1 MPSLP
6 SIPTSL
12 FPAVFRAIP
21 FEATA
26 IDRDHG
32 VEVVTHEFPNTD
44 APYNE
49 PMRRKTRRWT
59 FRGCVTGETGP
70 LLRDLL
76 IAACEVKLPGIL
88 WHQNIGLVNV
98 YCVSCRP
105 HEAAE
110 EGQFTTWFDLQ
121 FVEAGAYLPA
131 GSLVTAALAAKLA
144 VMGAVSGIRYAAAD
158 DGSAA
163 RQAATAAA
171 LKSAADVIADRD
183 VAESLLSAL
192 DAISAQSGVLASD
205 TAATVTAWQSL
216 FVDLENGSDARA
228 IVHATADIYDAD
240 PSELT
245 RMIHLSALQ
254 QAATQTLIEEF
265 RTWEDAAAMRDD
277 ISTIFESALQAID
290 DLDLYA
296 AVVEARGQFVIAMNA
311 IALQLPRL
319 KTHRQESAIPALVL
333 AHRLYGD
340 ASRVTDIISRNGIG
354 DPTQIAG
361 SLRVLAE

>member
-88 WHQNIGLVNV
+88 WHQNIGLANV

-110 EGQFTTWFDLQ
+110 EGQFTTWFDLE
-121 FVEAGAYLPA
+121 FVEAGLYLPA
-131 GSLVTAALAAKLA
+131 GSLVTVALAAKVA
-144 VMGAVSGIRYAAAD
+144 VMDAVAGIRYAAAD
-158 DGSAA
+158 DGDAA

-171 LKSAADVIADRD
+171 LKSAADLVADRD
-183 VAESLLSAL
+183 VAEGLMSAL
-192 DAISAQSGVLASD
+192 DAITAQAGVLESD
-205 TAATVTAWQSL
+205 TAATVAAWQSL
-216 FVDLENGSDARA
+216 FADLENGAEART

-245 RMIHLSALQ
+245 RMIHLSALR

-265 RTWEDAAAMRDD
+265 RTWDDAVAMRDD
-277 ISTIFESALQAID
+277 LSTLFEDSLLAISD
-290 DLDLYA
+290 MDLYA
-296 AVVEARGQFVIAMNA
+296 AVVDARGQFVMGMNDL
-311 IALQLPRL
+311 ALQLPRL
-319 KTHRQESAIPALVL
+319 STHQQDAPIPALLL